1 MQERELVTI
10 GKIAG
15 THGYKGLLKVIPITD
30 FPERFH
36 QLKRVLVDNGK
47 KITEL
52 DIISCSPYK
61 QYYIFKFDGITS
73 MEAAQ
78 TYSGSW
84 MKIPE
89 NEVYPLPEGVYYHFQ
104 LLGLDVFDIEQGRLG
119 KITDILETGANDVY
133 VVESEEP
140 GEILL
145 PAIKEV
151 ILNIDLEA
159 KTMQVKLMPGL
170 IDANR

>member
-1 MQERELVTI
+1 MQQRELVTI

-36 QLKRVLVDNGK
+36 KLKKVLADNGK

-52 DIISCSPYK
+52 EIMNCTPYK
-61 QYYIFKFDGITS
+61 QYYIFKFEGITS
-73 MEAAQ
+73 MEEAK

-104 LLGLDVFDIEQGRLG
+104 LLGLDVFDIEVGRIG
-119 KITDILETGANDVY
+119 KITEILETGANDVY
-133 VVESEEP
+133 VVKSEDS

-145 PAIKEV
+145 PAIKDV
-151 ILNIDLEA
+151 ILHIDLEA
-159 KTMQVKLMPGL
+159 KTMQIKLLPGL

>member
-36 QLKRVLVDNGK
+36 KLKNVLVDNGK

-52 DIISCSPYK
+52 GIMSCTPYK
-61 QYYIFKFDGITS
+61 QYYIFKFEGITS
-73 MEAAQ
+73 MEEAK

-89 NEVYPLPEGVYYHFQ
+89 NEIYPLPEGVYYHFQ
-104 LLGLDVFDIEQGRLG
+104 LLGLDVFDSELGRIG
-119 KITDILETGANDVY
+119 KITEILETGANDVY
-133 VVESEEP
+133 VVKSEDSS
-140 GEILL
+140 EILL
-145 PAIKEV
+145 PAIQDV
-151 ILNIDLEA
+151 ILHIDLEG
-159 KTMQVKLMPGL
+159 KTMQVKLLPGL